1 MNMLNSVIMEGDITK
16 TGNVVQFADG
26 KQRQLEVTIAVK
38 RQYRNRAGFIVDE
51 TSEFNVIAYGPTA
64 DFLAEKGTIGQ
75 GIRVVGRLTQVKWI
89 ADDREQS
96 AVKLIAEH
104 IEYKPKKS
112 QKKEID
118 SEVREAEDEKQH
130 F

>member
-1 MNMLNSVIMEGDITK
+1 MSMLNSVILEGDITK
-16 TGNVVQFADG
+16 TGNIVQFADG
-26 KQRQLEVTIAVK
+26 QRQLEVTIAVK
-38 RQYRNRAGFIVDE
+38 RQYRNRDGFTVEE
-51 TSEFNVIAYGPTA
+51 TSEFNVNAYGNTA
-64 DFLAEKGTIGQ
+64 DLLAEKGVIGQ
-75 GIRVVGRLTQVKWI
+75 GIRVVGRLIQVKWV
-89 ADDREQS
+89 DDGRQQS

-118 SEVREAEDEKQH
+118 SEVKEAEDEKQH